1 MNNAGNHKSVAEGL
15 LQVLLVLGTLSF
27 VFVSAANANEE
38 KPFES
43 EQQVQTKQAEKIST
57 ADNANRFDQIEK
69 SDFGVVT
76 DRTGLIKQ
84 WKLHPVVVVPNLPGV
99 QYAWKLKCKNSNP
112 VFVREE
118 FTLPEAP
125 STWKIKQ
132 DEASTELTKGGQQC
146 ILESFQP
153 TDEGWLGHSWTVS
166 QGDPAGRYEI
176 KLWVNGVFAHQ
187 FIFNVGEPL
196 AQGKESREF

>member
-1 MNNAGNHKSVAEGL
+1 MTNYLTRRCVDKGSMRTI
-15 LQVLLVLGTLSF
+15 LLVGILLLNFAGG
-27 VFVSAANANEE
+27 ARAEE
-38 KPFES
+38 EASKS
-43 EQQVQTKQAEKIST
+43 TTKDDSQSKFATVE
-57 ADNANRFDQIEK
+57 IEK

-76 DRTGLIKQ
+76 DRTGLIKD

-99 QYAWKLKCKNSNP
+99 QYAWKLKCKDTNP

-118 FTLPEAP
+118 FTLPEPP

-132 DEASTELTKGGQQC
+132 DEAATELTKGGQQC

-176 KLWVNGVFAHQ
+176 KLWVNGIFAHH

-196 AQGKESREF
+196 VRGKEAREF